1 MDMAMLR
8 RPAAAALGVLFAAAG
23 ALAAEPKRPAKAV
36 EAPPAPDPYLSL
48 VVCRAETQRNA
59 KLYALRAHG
68 IQLMQASDRS
78 QGRSSQGLEDQ
89 LERLAES
96 LKNNPAALREADRA
110 REAVTTL
117 TEVTVQEPVID
128 QIGGAERLA
137 DQAGEACDRLMKEI
151 RAAPPASQAEVLHP
165 LVEMLCMSQRMAR
178 RFLAAP
184 LNAQYGAAQRAPV
197 LADARAF
204 ETHLA
209 ALRPRAAQD
218 ESLARALQLVE
229 GQWVFQRVA
238 LDRPRAD
245 KNALEYAG
253 RVSESLHQILLAE
266 VQRRTALP
274 RQP

>member
-1 MDMAMLR
+1 MAAIL
-8 RPAAAALGVLFAAAG
+8 PAHAAAA
-23 ALAAEPKRPAKAV
+23 KRPAKA
-36 EAPPAPDPYLSL
+36 EAAPADPYLSL

-68 IQLMQASDRS
+68 IQLMRASERS

-89 LERLAES
+89 LERLSDS
-96 LKNNPAALREADRA
+96 LKDNPAALREAERA

-117 TEVTVQEPVID
+117 TEVTVQEPVVE

-137 DQAGEACDRLMKEI
+137 DQAAEACDKLLKELKSV
-151 RAAPPASQAEVLHP
+151 PPAAQAEVVQP
-165 LVEMLCMSQRMAR
+165 MVEMWCLSQRLAR

-184 LNAQYGAAQRAPV
+184 LNAQYGAAQRAPL
-197 LADARAF
+197 LADAKSF
-204 ETHLA
+204 ENHLA
-209 ALRPRAAQD
+209 GLRTRATQD
-218 ESLARALQLVE
+218 ESLAQALRLIE

-238 LDRPRAD
+238 LERPRAD

-253 RVSESLHQILLAE
+253 RVSESLHEILWSE
-266 VQRRTALP
+266 VQRRAAP

>member
-1 MDMAMLR
+1 MVIAKHRMAVAVL
-8 RPAAAALGVLFAAAG
+8 AGVAAALPAHAADAGRGV
-23 ALAAEPKRPAKAV
+23 RV
-36 EAPPAPDPYLSL
+36 ELPVVDPYLSL

-68 IQLMQASDRS
+68 IRLMRASERS

-89 LERLAES
+89 LERLS
-96 LKNNPAALREADRA
+96 DGLRQNPAALRSAERA

-117 TEVTVQEPVID
+117 TEVTVQEPVIE

-137 DQAGEACDRLMKEI
+137 DQASEACAIVAREI
-151 RAAPPASQAEVLHP
+151 KAAPPAAQADVVQP
-165 LVEMLCMSQRMAR
+165 MVEMLVLSQRLAR

-184 LNAQYGAAQRAPV
+184 LDAQYGAAQRAPV
-197 LADARAF
+197 LADAKAF
-204 ETHLA
+204 EVHLA
-209 ALRPRAAQD
+209 ALRTRAGQD
-218 ESLARALQLVE
+218 EHLSQALRLIE

-253 RVSESLHQILLAE
+253 RVSESLHEILWTE
-266 VQRRTALP
+266 VQRRAP
-274 RQP
+274 QGRSI